1 MSRQPPLPPGLPPRP
16 SFQPQ
21 SPRSAHNA
29 HNGDSYRP
37 QDTSYYHQ
45 DDNRRPPPQYQFRG
59 DSGRGNGYNN
69 DYDSRPS
76 YNRRSRSPPRSN
88 NYDTYRPRDDRP
100 PPRDDRRGDN
110 FTFRYDAPPGVDYSQ
125 TDNYRPRSPPP
136 PPRTMYPGDN
146 MDRNRPQE
154 SHRRPLPRNERAGR
168 GRGGA
173 RGRGGIRR
181 ASERAFL
188 QTNRAPTP
196 ELMQG
201 IDEDANNG
209 TRFKALGDLSDSDEA
224 DMSVSE
230 DENESEQPKKKQA
243 RTVSKAADGDS
254 VPRWSNPDPYTA
266 LPPPDES
273 QRKKKDVVKLIR
285 KARNTDSADSV
296 KKAEAETDDF
306 ISFDFGEDDMKID
319 DNQASKV
326 GSYGIPPKGAPT
338 GPRQREVQPPLP
350 SSPPLPNEPALPN
363 QPALLTTSK
372 PKEFIGLTSD
382 PALGNRKRTIRD
394 EIKGPLNGPPKIYDS
409 SNRRK
414 APSDGRIDRKWQVE
428 SNSTGMPW
436 VSAGIDH
443 SNTANMGLWWVCI
456 PPTLVYSNSYLV

>member
-21 SPRSAHNA
+21 SPHGA

-37 QDTSYYHQ
+37 QETNYYRQ
-45 DDNRRPPPQYQFRG
+45 DDNRRPSQQYQFRG

-76 YNRRSRSPPRSN
+76 YNSRRSRSPPRSN
-88 NYDTYRPRDDRP
+88 HFDTYRPRDDR
-100 PPRDDRRGDN
+100 REDN
-110 FTFRYDAPPGVDYSQ
+110 FTFRYDAPPGVDYSR

-136 PPRTMYPGDN
+136 PPRSMYPEDI
-146 MDRNRPQE
+146 MDRNKPRD
-154 SHRRPLPRNERAGR
+154 SHRRPFPRNERAAHGHGR
-168 GRGGA
+168 GGLVPRGGA
-173 RGRGGIRR
+173 RGRGGPRR

-188 QTNRAPTP
+188 KTNRGPTP

-201 IDEDANNG
+201 IDEDTNNG

-243 RTVSKAADGDS
+243 RMVSKAADGDS

-285 KARNTDSADSV
+285 KARNTDNSDGV
-296 KKAEAETDDF
+296 KKVEAETDDF
-306 ISFDFGEDDMKID
+306 ISFDFGDDDIKID
-319 DNQASKV
+319 DNQTPKV

-338 GPRQREVQPPLP
+338 GPRNTQEIQPPPP
-350 SSPPLPNEPALPN
+350 SSPPLPTEPSLPN
-363 QPALLTTSK
+363 KPAFSTASK
-372 PKEFIGLTSD
+372 PKAFIDLTSD
-382 PALGNRKRTIRD
+382 SALGNRKRTIRD
-394 EIKGPLNGPPKIYDS
+394 EIKGPLRGPPNIYSS
-409 SNRRK
+409 SNKRK
-414 APSDGRIDRKWQVE
+414 SPSDGRIDRKWQVE
-428 SNSTGMPW
+428 GNSSGTPW

-443 SNTANMGLWWVCI
+443 SNTANMGLW
-456 PPTLVYSNSYLV
+456 